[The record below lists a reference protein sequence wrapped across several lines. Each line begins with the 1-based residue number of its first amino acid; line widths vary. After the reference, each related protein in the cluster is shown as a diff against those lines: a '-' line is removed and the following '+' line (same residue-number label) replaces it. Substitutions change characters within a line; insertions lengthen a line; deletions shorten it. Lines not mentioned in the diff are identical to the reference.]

1 MEQKMKKILITGLS
15 GFIGGYL
22 QNRLAGKYEL
32 YDLNCDLLEYE
43 KVNSRLQEVNPDIIM
58 HLAARTEVEKSFY
71 EQIAFS
77 EINYVGTV
85 NLIECARKLSNLE
98 LFFFS
103 STMETYGWQPE
114 SDLIRD
120 NKEFTLPVF
129 NEETPQHP
137 NAPYAVAKVGC
148 ELYLQYAQRSFNF
161 PFTALRQT
169 NTYGRVDND
178 FFVVEQ
184 IITQMLRNPNEI
196 NLGYGDPYRNFLW
209 IDDLIDLYE
218 VILDNTQKAKGEIF
232 CVGPDN
238 AVTIKEL
245 VDIIARKLNWQG
257 TVNWNT
263 KPKRDGEIYVLNSTH
278 AKAERMLGWSPKVS
292 LDHGLD
298 KIIELWKTKYENSS
312 SNRRV

>member
-1 MEQKMKKILITGLS
+1 
-15 GFIGGYL
+15 
-22 QNRLAGKYEL
+22 
-32 YDLNCDLLEYE
+32 
-43 KVNSRLQEVNPDIIM
+43 
-58 HLAARTEVEKSFY
+58 
-71 EQIAFS
+71 
-77 EINYVGTV
+77 
-85 NLIECARKLSNLE
+85 
-98 LFFFS
+98 
-103 STMETYGWQPE
+103 
-114 SDLIRD
+114 
-120 NKEFTLPVF
+120 
-129 NEETPQHP
+129 
-137 NAPYAVAKVGC
+137 
-148 ELYLQYAQRSFNF
+148 
-161 PFTALRQT
+161 
-169 NTYGRVDND
+169 
-178 FFVVEQ
+178 
-184 IITQMLRNPNEI
+184 MLRNPNEI